1 MSSQIRKKMHPQMW
15 YNENENHQRHWEEF
29 RERKNR
35 RQMTL
40 KGVASLQLTSLQ
52 QQRKPEGSAM
62 ISSFC

>member
-1 MSSQIRKKMHPQMW
+1 MW

-52 QQRKPEGSAM
+52 QQQKPEGGAM